1 MKKIILIFLVFLI
14 ISKSYAQSTGI
25 VVSVEK
31 TKVLYNEIENYFEVS
46 KIPKNSKIT
55 IEGCNAILKKEKTL
69 GLYTI
74 LPKDTGY
81 VKVYLINN
89 NSKTLLSTIRVIDSP
104 EPDFMI
110 LPVNISSGMI
120 SKFQFAAQSG
130 LIGNLKDF
138 VYEGMRIFVN
148 SYSIVFKNEE
158 NIDIININGPGMNDV
173 ARNKLKEMKTGSTI
187 VITDIKY
194 NVNNGKIRK
203 SNSTL
208 VFVLM

>member
-1 MKKIILIFLVFLI
+1 MKKIILIFLVFLT

-31 TKVLYNEIENYFEVS
+31 TKVLYNEIENYLEVS

-89 NSKTLLSTIRVIDSP
+89 NSKSLLSNMRVIDSP

-110 LPVNISSGMI
+110 GGSTGGAM
-120 SKFQFAAQSG
+120 AAMMFRAQAG
-130 LIGNLKDF
+130 IRAELRDF
-138 VYEGMRIFVN
+138 VYEGLAIAVH
-148 SYSIVFKNEE
+148 SYTIICKNED
-158 NIDIININGPGMNDV
+158 NKDFILNVTGPILSSE
-173 ARNKLKEMKTGSTI
+173 AKAEMKNGSEIT
-187 VITDIKY
+187 ITDIKY
-194 NVNNGKIRK
+194 NIKYNGNYGKIRK
-203 SNSTL
+203 SNSL
-208 VFVLM
+208 LKFKLM

>member
-1 MKKIILIFLVFLI
+1 MKKIILIFLVFLT

-31 TKVLYNEIENYFEVS
+31 TKVLYNEIENLFEVS

-55 IEGCNAILKKEKTL
+55 IEGCNAILKKENAF
-69 GLYTI
+69 GGYTI

-81 VKVYLINN
+81 VKVYLANN
-89 NSKTLLSTIRVIDSP
+89 NSKILLSTIKVIDLP
-104 EPDFMI
+104 EPNFRL
-110 LPVNISSGMI
+110 LPVNISGGMI
-120 SKFQFAAQSG
+120 SKLQFVVQSG
-130 LIGNLKDF
+130 LIGDLKDF
-138 VYEGMRIFVN
+138 VYEGVRIFVN
-148 SYSIVFKNEE
+148 SYIIVFKNQE
-158 NIDIININGPGMNDV
+158 NIDIINVNGAGMNDE

-187 VITDIKY
+187 IITDIKY

-203 SNSTL
+203 SNSDL

>member
-55 IEGCNAILKKEKTL
+55 IEGCNAILKKDNAF
-69 GLYTI
+69 GQYTI